1 MQYNALIR
9 TLLGWLQP
17 RSTDRD
23 ERFRER
29 TIRLVIAVVLT
40 LTTLALINSQIVF
53 HDPWALVSYPSLFV
67 MVLLLASASA
77 LSVWRGRLVL
87 SGWLLVFGWII
98 TGVFVSVIGYGSA
111 PSLRAAILISA
122 LIMGSV
128 VLQRDFIF
136 PIATVCAVLSG
147 ALALAFQSGADTAN
161 SGPVGDILANVVM
174 FAAASAFLY
183 LRGRES
189 DDRLDA
195 MRQLFAEAEQAR
207 HEADVANQQRIQA
220 MQIAV
225 NAAEKANM
233 LKSQFLANTSH
244 DLRTPLNAIIGYTEI
259 MMGGLAG
266 EFTAQQKRM
275 HENIHASA
283 QRLLALINDILNL
296 AKIESGTVEVTT
308 ATAAPQ
314 KIVSD
319 IVESMQSLAQKKNI
333 YLRAVCLD
341 DAPPTVVT
349 DISKVQQIVSNL
361 VGNALKFTHE
371 EGVTVE
377 IGGTA
382 DVDEWRLRV
391 IDKGIGMPPD
401 AATYIFEKFR
411 QVDGTDSRQYEGTG
425 LGLAIVKSLVGLLHG
440 RIEVETE
447 LGKGTTFI
455 VTLPVTYQRSGQIE
469 QLLAA

>member
-1 MQYNALIR
+1 MRYYAIVR
-9 TLLGWLQP
+9 TFPGWFQP

-29 TIRLVIAVVLT
+29 TIRLVIAVVMT
-40 LTTLALINSQIVF
+40 LTTLALVNSQIVF
-53 HDPWALVSYPSLFV
+53 HDPWTPISYPSLFV
-67 MVLLLASASA
+67 TVLLFAGASA
-77 LSVWRGRLVL
+77 LSVRQGRLVL

-111 PSLRAAILISA
+111 PALRASILISA

-128 VLQRDFIF
+128 VLQRDYIF
-136 PIATVCAVLSG
+136 PIAIVCALLSG
-147 ALALAFQSGADTAN
+147 ALSLMFQTGVEAAN

-189 DDRLDA
+189 DDRLAA

-207 HEADVANQQRIQA
+207 HEADVANQQRIKA

-259 MMGGLAG
+259 MMGGMAG
-266 EFTAQQKRM
+266 EFTPQQKRM

-283 QRLLALINDILNL
+283 QRLLTLINDILNL
-296 AKIESGTVEVTT
+296 AKIESGTIDVTT

-314 KIVSD
+314 KIVND

-333 YLRAVCLD
+333 YLRTVCLENT
-341 DAPPTVVT
+341 PTIVIT
-349 DISKVQQIVSNL
+349 DVGKVQQIVSNL
-361 VGNALKFTHE
+361 VGNAIKFTHE
-371 EGVTVE
+371 QGVTVE
-377 IGGTA
+377 IGGA
-382 DVDEWRLRV
+382 DSVDEWRFRV
-391 IDKGIGMPPD
+391 IDQGIGMPPD

-425 LGLAIVKSLVGLLHG
+425 LGLAIVKSLVDLLHG

-455 VTLPVTYQRSGQIE
+455 VTLPVIYERSGQPE
-469 QLLAA
+469 QLAA